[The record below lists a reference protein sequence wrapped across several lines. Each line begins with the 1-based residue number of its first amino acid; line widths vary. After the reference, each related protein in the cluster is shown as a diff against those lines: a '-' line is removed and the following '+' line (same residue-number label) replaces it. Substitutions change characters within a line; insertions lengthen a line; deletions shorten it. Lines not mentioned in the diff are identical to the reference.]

1 MSQYDVIFFDLDG
14 TITESG
20 LGITNSIRHALKKF
34 GIIEDDQE
42 VLNKFVG
49 PPLSETFT
57 KIYGFTEEQ
66 CMQGVVWFRE
76 YYEVKGIFEN
86 SVYDGIE
93 ETLKK
98 LHDAGKRIVIAT
110 SKPEPMAVQVVDHFG
125 LAKYFERV
133 AGSTMDETRT
143 AKADVIAY
151 ALEECGLTDQSKI
164 LMVGDRRHDIVGAKI
179 NGLDSMGVLYGYGG
193 RQELEDA
200 GADYIVEMPQ
210 DVADQILHCN

>member
-1 MSQYDVIFFDLDG
+1 
-14 TITESG
+14 
-20 LGITNSIRHALKKF
+20 
-34 GIIEDDQE
+34 
-42 VLNKFVG
+42 
-49 PPLSETFT
+49 
-57 KIYGFTEEQ
+57 
-66 CMQGVVWFRE
+66 MQGVVWFRE

-164 LMVGDRRHDIVGAKI
+164 LMVGDRRHDIVGAKK